1 MVQNRILSSFCHDIT
16 KGKRLIITLVDCWD
30 GVMNGKGALLTHL
43 DRVLLFFFVLFI
55 FSTGISSAAVY
66 KYVDQRGRVH
76 YSNVPVVSQYL
87 YYQAETGDA
96 AHTPVS
102 VMQLIK
108 HYAQKN
114 DLDADL
120 VRAVVKAES
129 NFNSQAV
136 SGKGAIGLMQLHPGT
151 IKDLKINDPFD
162 PSSNI
167 AGGTKYLRWM
177 LSRFNGN
184 LDLALAAYNAGPS
197 TVERYNGIPPYPE
210 TQSYV
215 KKVKLYQQQYRQ
227 GGS

>member
-1 MVQNRILSSFCHDIT
+1 
-16 KGKRLIITLVDCWD
+16 
-30 GVMNGKGALLTHL
+30 MNKKGALLTNL
-43 DRVLLFFFVLFI
+43 NRVLLLFFILFI
-55 FSTGISSAAVY
+55 FSGEILSAAVY
-66 KYVDQRGRVH
+66 KYVDHNGAVH
-76 YSNVPVVSQYL
+76 YSNVPVLSNYR
-87 YYQAETGDA
+87 YYQAETGDKP
-96 AHTPVS
+96 HRSIS

-114 DLDADL
+114 DLDENL

-129 NFNSQAV
+129 NFNSHAV
-136 SGKGAIGLMQLHPGT
+136 SAKGAIGLMQLHPGT

-184 LDLALAAYNAGPS
+184 LEFALAAYNAGPS

-210 TQSYV
+210 TQLYV

>member
-1 MVQNRILSSFCHDIT
+1 MT
-16 KGKRLIITLVDCWD
+16 LIDCWNCKN
-30 GVMNGKGALLTHL
+30 NGKGALLAHL
-43 DRVLLFFFVLFI
+43 NRVFLLFILFI
-55 FSTGISSAAVY
+55 FSAEISSAAVY

-76 YSNVPVVSQYL
+76 YSNVPVMSQYR

-102 VMQLIK
+102 VNQLIK

-114 DLDADL
+114 DLDVNL

-129 NFNSQAV
+129 NFNSRAV
-136 SGKGAIGLMQLHPGT
+136 SAKGAIGLMQLHPGT

-184 LDLALAAYNAGPS
+184 VDFALAAYNSGPS

-210 TQSYV
+210 TQSYI
-215 KKVKLYQQQYRQ
+215 KKVKHYQQQYRQ

>member
-1 MVQNRILSSFCHDIT
+1 MAQNRILSSFCHDIT
-16 KGKRLIITLVDCWD
+16 KGKRLIMTLIDCWNCKN
-30 GVMNGKGALLTHL
+30 NGNGALLTHL
-43 DRVLLFFFVLFI
+43 NRVFLLFILFI
-55 FSTGISSAAVY
+55 FSAEISSAAVY

-76 YSNVPVVSQYL
+76 YSNVPVMSQYR

-102 VMQLIK
+102 VNQLIK

-114 DLDADL
+114 DLDVNL

-129 NFNSQAV
+129 NFNSRAV
-136 SGKGAIGLMQLHPGT
+136 SAKGAIGLMQLHPGT

-184 LDLALAAYNAGPS
+184 VDFALAAYNSGPS
-197 TVERYNGIPPYPE
+197 TVERYNGIPPYAE
-210 TQSYV
+210 TQSYI
-215 KKVKLYQQQYRQ
+215 KKVKHYQQQYRQ

>member
-1 MVQNRILSSFCHDIT
+1 MTKFNRVRCLVILLSVINASVSC
-16 KGKRLIITLVDCWD
+16 
-30 GVMNGKGALLTHL
+30 
-43 DRVLLFFFVLFI
+43 
-55 FSTGISSAAVY
+55 AAIY
-66 KYVDQRGRVH
+66 KYVDHSGRLH
-76 YSNVPVVSQYL
+76 YSNAPVHSSYR
-87 YYQAETGDA
+87 YFQAEVGDKP
-96 AHTPVS
+96 HSTVS
-102 VMQLIK
+102 VIQLIR
-108 HYAQKN
+108 HYALKN

-129 NFNSQAV
+129 NFDSRAI
-136 SGKGAIGLMQLHPGT
+136 STKGAIGLMQLHPQT
-151 IKDLKINDPFD
+151 VKDLKINDPFD

-210 TQSYV
+210 TQLYV

>member
-1 MVQNRILSSFCHDIT
+1 
-16 KGKRLIITLVDCWD
+16 
-30 GVMNGKGALLTHL
+30 MNGKGALLTNL
-43 DRVLLFFFVLFI
+43 NRVLLLFFILFI
-55 FSTGISSAAVY
+55 FSAEILSAAVY
-66 KYVDQRGRVH
+66 KYVDQRGRIH
-76 YSNVPVVSQYL
+76 YSNVPVVSHYR
-87 YYQAETGDA
+87 YYQAETGDEA
-96 AHTPVS
+96 YTPIP
-102 VMQLIK
+102 MLQLIK

-114 DLDADL
+114 DLDVDL

-129 NFNSQAV
+129 NFNRHAV
-136 SGKGAIGLMQLHPGT
+136 SAKGAIGLMQLHPGT

-210 TQSYV
+210 TQRYV
-215 KKVKLYQQQYRQ
+215 KKVKHYQQQYRQ

>member
-1 MVQNRILSSFCHDIT
+1 MGNT
-16 KGKRLIITLVDCWD
+16 KDTLNGKEVVVTNMNRLIFLFS
-30 GVMNGKGALLTHL
+30 
-43 DRVLLFFFVLFI
+43 LFFI
-55 FSTGISSAAVY
+55 FNSGTSVAAIY
-66 KYVDQRGRVH
+66 KYVDQQGRVH
-76 YSNVPVVSQYL
+76 YSNVPVVSNYR
-87 YYQAETGDA
+87 YYRAETGDGA
-96 AHTPVS
+96 RTSIS
-102 VMQLIK
+102 VMQLIQHFSQK
-108 HYAQKN
+108 HR
-114 DLDADL
+114 LDADL

-136 SGKGAIGLMQLHPGT
+136 SSKGAIGLMQLHPGT
-151 IKDLKINDPFD
+151 IKDLKITDPFD

-177 LSRFNGN
+177 LNRFNGN

-210 TQSYV
+210 TQRYV

>member
-1 MVQNRILSSFCHDIT
+1 MDE
-16 KGKRLIITLVDCWD
+16 KGTLVT
-30 GVMNGKGALLTHL
+30 KLLQTGC
-43 DRVLLFFFVLFI
+43 FFFI
-55 FSTGISSAAVY
+55 FTFWVVGIACAAVY

-76 YSNVPVVSQYL
+76 YSNIPVASHYR
-87 YYQAETGDA
+87 YYQAEIGDK
-96 AHTPVS
+96 AHTSAS
-102 VMQLIK
+102 VAQLIE
-108 HYAQKN
+108 HYAKKN
-114 DLDADL
+114 DLDVDL

-129 NFNSQAV
+129 NFNSLAV
-136 SGKGAIGLMQLHPGT
+136 SSKGAIGLMQLHPET
-151 IKDLKINDPFD
+151 VKDLKIGDPFD

-215 KKVKLYQQQYRQ
+215 KKVKLFQQQYRQ

>member
-1 MVQNRILSSFCHDIT
+1 MTHLNRIF
-16 KGKRLIITLVDCWD
+16 
-30 GVMNGKGALLTHL
+30 
-43 DRVLLFFFVLFI
+43 LLFFILFI
-55 FSTGISSAAVY
+55 FSAGILSAAVY

-76 YSNVPVVSQYL
+76 YSNVPVASQYR
-87 YYQAETGDA
+87 YYQAEIGDK
-96 AHTPVS
+96 AHTPIS
-102 VMQLIK
+102 VLQLIK
-108 HYAQKN
+108 HYARKN
-114 DLDADL
+114 DLDVNL

-136 SGKGAIGLMQLHPGT
+136 SAKGAIGLMQLHPGT
-151 IKDLKINDPFD
+151 IKDLKISDPFD

-167 AGGTKYLRWM
+167 EGGTRYLRWM